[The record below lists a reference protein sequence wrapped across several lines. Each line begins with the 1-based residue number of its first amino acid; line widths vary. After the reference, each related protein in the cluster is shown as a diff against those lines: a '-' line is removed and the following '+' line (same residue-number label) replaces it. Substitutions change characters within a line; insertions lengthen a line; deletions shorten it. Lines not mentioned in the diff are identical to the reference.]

1 MELEASNGQRVLA
14 YLVFGHAL
22 RFFKDSCLR
31 AINEGLMGEVSI
43 GTEDVQWVITV
54 PAIWR
59 QSAKQFMRFAAT
71 EVISYVNINM
81 KIVRLWYP
89 IIHIRVSNRIFLR
102 GEGEG
107 WGGQALGG
115 GGGDEKK
122 LAGFKKKIFKIVTL
136 PELNNLSII
145 YQIKAVS
152 ALVKGK
158 TDESYQAINTGIDL
172 EMSWLNYVLFGKVYE
187 MKGMNREAADAYLT
201 AFNLRPGANTLYWI
215 ENGIFQTSVPYV
227 VPYLDK
233 FLASE

>member
-1 MELEASNGQRVLA
+1 MNIVLLNPEIP
-14 YLVFGHAL
+14 YNTG
-22 RFFKDSCLR
+22 
-31 AINEGLMGEVSI
+31 NI
-43 GTEDVQWVITV
+43 GRTSVLTNTKLHLIK
-54 PAIWR
+54 P
-59 QSAKQFMRFAAT
+59 
-71 EVISYVNINM
+71 
-81 KIVRLWYP
+81 
-89 IIHIRVSNRIFLR
+89 
-102 GEGEG
+102 
-107 WGGQALGG
+107 LGFSL
-115 GGGDEKK
+115 DEKQ
-122 LAGFKKKIFKIVTL
+122 LAALNTEIDNIVTL

-172 EMSWLNYVLFGKVYE
+172 EMSWLNYVLLGKVYE